1 MSKRALRDLIQI
13 YIVEE
18 KERRKQK
25 KVQENLCQIV
35 VNEDEFKFN
44 ECFQKLLDIHYGN
57 DDYQWKSSVNNK
69 DFT

>member
-18 KERRKQK
+18 KEMRKQK
-25 KVQENLCQIV
+25 KVQENLCQII

-44 ECFQKLLDIHYGN
+44 ECF
-57 DDYQWKSSVNNK
+57 
-69 DFT
+69 